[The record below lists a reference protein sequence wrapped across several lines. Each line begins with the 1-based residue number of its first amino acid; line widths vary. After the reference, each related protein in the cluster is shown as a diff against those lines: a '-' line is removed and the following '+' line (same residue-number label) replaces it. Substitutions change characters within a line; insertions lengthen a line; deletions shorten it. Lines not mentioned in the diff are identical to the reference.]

1 MPRSHYQSGEVFLHP
16 PCHRKVVGWERE
28 ADIDILAFEENHE
41 SALFAACKSQA
52 KPSSL
57 AEYHHVLSA
66 TAIIKEPTGR
76 SSSIFSTGGYTDEV
90 KKQVT
95 LEGVTLVNLD
105 DLFYL

>member
-1 MPRSHYQSGEVFLHP
+1 M
-16 PCHRKVVGWERE
+16 GWERE
-28 ADIDILAFEENHE
+28 ADIDILAFEENHD

-95 LEGVTLVNLD
+95 LEGVTLMNLD
-105 DLFYL
+105 NLFYL

>member
-1 MPRSHYQSGEVFLHP
+1 M
-16 PCHRKVVGWERE
+16 VGWERE

-66 TAIIKEPTGR
+66 TAIIKEPTDR

>member
-1 MPRSHYQSGEVFLHP
+1 M
-16 PCHRKVVGWERE
+16 VGWERE

-76 SSSIFSTGGYTDEV
+76 SSSIFSTGGYADEV

>member
-1 MPRSHYQSGEVFLHP
+1 M
-16 PCHRKVVGWERE
+16 GWERE

-66 TAIIKEPTGR
+66 TAIIKEPTDR

>member
-28 ADIDILAFEENHE
+28 ADIDILAFEENHD

-95 LEGVTLVNLD
+95 LEGVTLMNLD
-105 DLFYL
+105 NLFYL

>member
-1 MPRSHYQSGEVFLHP
+1 M
-16 PCHRKVVGWERE
+16 GWERE
-28 ADIDILAFEENHE
+28 ADIDILAFEENHD

-76 SSSIFSTGGYTDEV
+76 SSSIFSTGGYTYEV

>member
-1 MPRSHYQSGEVFLHP
+1 M
-16 PCHRKVVGWERE
+16 VGWERE
-28 ADIDILAFEENHE
+28 ADIDILAFEENHD

-66 TAIIKEPTGR
+66 TAIIKEPTDR
-76 SSSIFSTGGYTDEV
+76 SSSIFSTGGYADEV
-90 KKQVT
+90 NEQAAV
-95 LEGVTLVNLD
+95 EGVTLVDLD